1 MAGRNRMPRQPDNFR
16 GFRDGPPP
24 RVIMQRGPGPLP
36 PHPSVL
42 EEELELQHRDM
53 QRFIA
58 ENRQVIDE
66 NVMLERELSAVK
78 DDIHRLS
85 QVIPKM
91 RADNE
96 AQLREYIERGMK
108 LEADLRSTEP
118 LRLEVIQLRA
128 ESQKL
133 ISLQKELSAQV
144 QTLTNDTNRLQT
156 ENKQLSAMKTDIAKL
171 QKELAEAR
179 RQFEYEKKANTELV
193 EQNQSMEKNL
203 ISMAREIEKL
213 RADKVGRGLGVGAY
227 GMMNGSPEMRYPGG
241 AYGDPYSGGGWG
253 SYDNRG
259 PPRR

>member
-24 RVIMQRGPGPLP
+24 RGIMQRGPGPLP

-53 QRFIA
+53 QKLIA

-118 LRLEVIQLRA
+118 MRLEVIQLRA

-156 ENKQLSAMKTDIAKL
+156 ENKQLSAMKTDIDKL

-179 RQFEYEKKANTELV
+179 RQFEYEKQANTELV

>member
-36 PHPSVL
+36 PHPAAL
-42 EEELELQHRDM
+42 EEELEIQHRDM
-53 QRFIA
+53 QRILG
-58 ENRQVIDE
+58 ENRHVIDE

-78 DDIHRLS
+78 DEMHRLS

-96 AQLREYIERGMK
+96 AQVREYIDRGMR
-108 LEADLRSTEP
+108 LEADLRATEP
-118 LRLEVIQLRA
+118 LRLEVIQLKA
-128 ESQKL
+128 EAQKL
-133 ISLQKELSAQV
+133 TAVQKELSAQV
-144 QTLTNDTNRLQT
+144 QALTKDSNRLQT
-156 ENKQLSAMKTDIAKL
+156 ENKQLSAIKTDIDKMR
-171 QKELAEAR
+171 KELMEAR

-213 RADKVGRGLGVGAY
+213 RAEKVGRGLGVGAY
-227 GMMNGSPEMRYPGG
+227 GVMNGSPEMRYPGG
-241 AYGDPYSGGGWG
+241 AYGDPYSAGGWG

>member
-1 MAGRNRMPRQPDNFR
+1 MAGRNRMPRQPDNYR
-16 GFRDGPPP
+16 GFRDGPPPP

-36 PHPSVL
+36 HPAAL

-53 QRFIA
+53 QRLLA
-58 ENRQVIDE
+58 DNRHVIDE
-66 NVMLERELSAVK
+66 NVMLERELTAIK
-78 DDIHRLS
+78 DEMHRLS

-91 RADNE
+91 RADHE
-96 AQLREYIERGMK
+96 AQVREYIDRGMK

-133 ISLQKELSAQV
+133 SALQKELSAQV
-144 QTLTNDTNRLQT
+144 QTLTKDANRLQT
-156 ENKQLSAMKTDIAKL
+156 ENKQLSTLKTDIDKM
-171 QKELAEAR
+171 QKELVEAR
-179 RQFEYEKKANTELV
+179 RQIEYEKKANTELV

-213 RADKVGRGLGVGAY
+213 RAEKLGRGLGVGAY
-227 GMMNGSPEMRYPGG
+227 GMMNGSPEMRYPGS
-241 AYGDPYSGGGWG
+241 AYTDPHSGGWG
-253 SYDNRG
+253 SYDHRG